1 MESSLIKSTFS
12 LPGGSLTAQHR
23 PRGPAAAFEQLV
35 SKCFSAGE
43 GKKEVQPFPQAVSS
57 IKHFTSTIVK
67 TEGEGSSDSSEVVKE
82 LPQSVLDYLQE
93 DNKSLSSLVLTAQ
106 DGELLQI
113 EKLPPALEN
122 SDFYVS
128 SEGDTGKLIAESNL
142 LTPISEEKVIL
153 GDFQSL
159 LLHIKELLQKAGTE
173 SGSEYGIIAKKLLH
187 SLEQL
192 SQQSK
197 LQEPAVW
204 KRVEILQGDRA
215 LRDVIKWYQSRTSM
229 PNTAYH
235 SQAQVTTKDMSKWLK
250 QAINKYNMNELSGAH
265 QGPISPGP
273 LSKVEQLMIRLDQS
287 QSSDGMQKQLMH
299 AFERAIKSSNLQQLK
314 SGAMEMQ
321 LKLKP
326 GNLGDVVVKMTQLN
340 GEMAV
345 KILVTSQSA
354 KEMLEGNIQQLR
366 HMFSPQ
372 QVVIEKS
379 DMHPGQQ
386 QFQSKEQSFSGQERD
401 SHSQHPS
408 REQNS
413 DGSSEEEKES
423 FHDILVNEKV

>member
-1 MESSLIKSTFS
+1 MEASLIKSTSS
-12 LPGGSLTAQHR
+12 LPGGSITAQHR
-23 PRGPAAAFEQLV
+23 PRGPAQTFAQLV
-35 SKCFSAGE
+35 SNSFSAGE
-43 GKKEVQPFPQAVSS
+43 GEQEYV
-57 IKHFTSTIVK
+57 TSTIVK
-67 TEGEGSSDSSEVVKE
+67 TEGEGSSDASEVVKE

-93 DNKSLSSLVLTAQ
+93 DNGSLSSLVLTAQ
-106 DGELLQI
+106 DVELLQI
-113 EKLPPALEN
+113 EKLPPDLEN
-122 SDFYVS
+122 SGFYVS
-128 SEGDTGKLIAESNL
+128 SEEDTGKIIAESDVL
-142 LTPISEEKVIL
+142 IQTSEEKVMPRDI
-153 GDFQSL
+153 QSL
-159 LLHIKELLQKAGTE
+159 LIHIKELLQQAGTD
-173 SGSEYGIIAKKLLH
+173 SVSAYGGIAKKLLQ
-187 SLEQL
+187 SLEL
-192 SQQSK
+192 LTQQSK

-204 KRVEILQGDRA
+204 KKVETLEGDRA

-229 PNTAYH
+229 PNAAYH
-235 SQAQVTTKDMSKWLK
+235 SQSQVTAKDMSKWLK
-250 QAINKYNMNELSGAH
+250 QAINKYNLNELSGTQPGSVSA
-265 QGPISPGP
+265 GP
-273 LSKVEQLMIRLDQS
+273 LSKVEQFMIRLDQN
-287 QSSDGMQKQLMH
+287 QSSEGVQKQLMH
-299 AFERAIKSSNLQQLK
+299 AFERAIKSSNLQHLK

-401 SHSQHPS
+401 SHSKHPS
-408 REQNS
+408 GEQNS
-413 DGSSEEEKES
+413 DGSKEEDKES